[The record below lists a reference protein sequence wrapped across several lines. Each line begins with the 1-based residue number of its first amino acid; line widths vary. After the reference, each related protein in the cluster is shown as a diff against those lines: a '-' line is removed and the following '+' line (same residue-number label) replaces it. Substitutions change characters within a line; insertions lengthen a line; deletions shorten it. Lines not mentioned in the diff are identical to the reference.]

1 MSSRAWRSRDS
12 GRRATLNA
20 TDRSS
25 SLPPAVDSDAD
36 DAPTIAARPLARSI
50 PAPTPG
56 PESDTLDELDESTG
70 SEPTSVPTAS
80 RVTFGGTRS
89 ETSVVRSSRDFLQQD
104 EASRTHTF
112 STAMLLVVVAGGV
125 CVTALPT
132 HRLARQIAALAM
144 VFLGGGFFAL
154 WWHTRD
160 VTRFDPRFVGFVS
173 QILGISSV
181 PMAYYFGVFSPFP
194 CVVALAILVYALS
207 APAVFVIPCT
217 ILASGGHAL
226 LTVAIVAGWIPD
238 LGLITAD
245 DAPLSVKLVG
255 QGAVQLVYWT
265 AFFVGRAS
273 NDRTRQRVHDMEAA
287 VRQVAAR
294 EALLREARQELE
306 RAAGIGEAGRF
317 TEQRLGPWV
326 LGPILGRGGMGEIYE
341 ARHAETGQ
349 PAAVKLLLRGAYS
362 DANPF
367 ERFAREAKIAASL
380 ESPHV
385 VSILDIGGVE
395 APLPYIAMEHLRG
408 EDLAAMLR
416 SRRRLRP
423 PELERLARE
432 VALALAGAAAAKIV
446 HRDLKPSN
454 VFYTT
459 DGHWKVLDFGVSK
472 LMGETGTLTAG
483 NVVGTPAYMAPEQAR
498 GDEVDGRAD
507 VYSLAVILYR
517 AMTGRPAFTG
527 KDFAKMLRSVETQ
540 LPPAPSSL
548 SRRIPEPVDHV
559 LRIAMAK
566 DPDDRFD
573 GAGELAQALARAL
586 AGQLDDA
593 IAERASAL
601 CERIDWAPR

>member
-1 MSSRAWRSRDS
+1 MLTA
-12 GRRATLNA
+12 A
-20 TDRSS
+20 DRSS
-25 SLPPAVDSDAD
+25 SVPPELDPDD
-36 DAPTIAARPLARSI
+36 DAPTMAARPSARSI
-50 PAPTPG
+50 PAPAPTVREAP
-56 PESDTLDELDESTG
+56 DHLDDDSLDAPLPDPVTG
-70 SEPTSVPTAS
+70 SEPTSMPTAS
-80 RVTFGGTRS
+80 RVTLGGTRS
-89 ETSVVRSSRDFLQQD
+89 GTGTSVVRTSREFLKQD

-125 CVTALPT
+125 CVGVLPT
-132 HRLARQIAALAM
+132 HVLARQIASVAM
-144 VFLGGGFFAL
+144 VVLGAGFLAL

-160 VTRFDPRFVGFVS
+160 VTKFEARFVGIVAQF
-173 QILGISSV
+173 LATSSV
-181 PMAYYFGVFSPFP
+181 GMAYYFGVFSPFP
-194 CVVALAILVYALS
+194 CVVALALLVYALS
-207 APAVFVIPCT
+207 APAVFVVPCT
-217 ILASGGHAL
+217 ILASGGHLL
-226 LTVAIVAGWIPD
+226 LTIAIVAGWIPD
-238 LGLITAD
+238 LGLVTAD
-245 DAPLSVKLVG
+245 DAPFSVKLVG
-255 QGAVQLVYWT
+255 QGSVQLVYWT

-273 NDRTRQRVHDMEAA
+273 NDRTRQRVRDMEAA

-341 ARHAETGQ
+341 ARHEETDR

-362 DANPF
+362 DADPF
-367 ERFAREAKIAASL
+367 ERFAREARIAASL
-380 ESPHV
+380 KSPHV
-385 VSILDIGGVE
+385 VEILDIGGVE

-408 EDLAAMLR
+408 EDLSSMLR

-432 VALALAGAAAAKIV
+432 VALALEEAAGANIV

-459 DGHWKVLDFGVSK
+459 NGHWKVLDFGVSK
-472 LMGETGTLTAG
+472 LIGETGTLTAG

-527 KDFAKMLRSVETQ
+527 SDFAKMLRAVETQ
-540 LPPAPSSL
+540 LPPAPSTL

-566 DPDDRFD
+566 SPEDRFD
-573 GAGELAQALARAL
+573 GANEL
-586 AGQLDDA
+586 
-593 IAERASAL
+593 ASAL
-601 CERIDWAPR
+601 SRAFAGHVDEALVERSAKLREAIDWA